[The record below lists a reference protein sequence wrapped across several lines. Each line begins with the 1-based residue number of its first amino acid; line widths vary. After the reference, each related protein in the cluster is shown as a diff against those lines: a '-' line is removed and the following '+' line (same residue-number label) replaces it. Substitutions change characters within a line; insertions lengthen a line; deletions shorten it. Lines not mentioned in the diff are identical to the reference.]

1 MNDNFLLDIFKDMN
15 ECYAALYS
23 VDNFI
28 SKKAQSF
35 ICICILHFAIFGDLP
50 WHTVCQRILRFS
62 SWCYCNPFE
71 EWLEINNVTYKTLSR
86 SEKKSEKY
94 TLSGIV

>member
-1 MNDNFLLDIFKDMN
+1 MNDSFLLDIFKDMN

-35 ICICILHFAIFGDLP
+35 K
-50 WHTVCQRILRFS
+50 
-62 SWCYCNPFE
+62 N
-71 EWLEINNVTYKTLSR
+71 
-86 SEKKSEKY
+86 
-94 TLSGIV
+94 